1 MRVTP
6 SAALQQLFVAL
17 FSAEE
22 LRRFLSSHTSR
33 DVTTALPSQTSLA
46 NLAYEAVGV
55 LERRGE
61 VRPELFAALR
71 AERSSRTDE
80 IDAVEAQWPTRR

>member
-6 SAALQQLFVAL
+6 TAALQQLFIAL
-17 FSAEE
+17 FTPDE
-22 LRRFLSSHTSR
+22 LRRFLGNNTSR
-33 DVTTALPSQTSLA
+33 DVTSALPSQTSMA

-71 AERSSRTDE
+71 AERPGRADE
-80 IDAVEAQWPTRR
+80 IDPVEQQWRNRR

>member
-1 MRVTP
+1 MRVTR

-22 LRRFLSSHTSR
+22 LRRFLDDHTGR
-33 DVTTALPSQTSLA
+33 DVTAALPSMTSLL

-71 AERSSRTDE
+71 AERPGRSAE
-80 IDAVEAQWPTRR
+80 IDPVEQQWRTTR